1 MDYVTETDECR
12 SRHLLRYFGQE
23 ESEDCGNCDI
33 CRGRRNDERQIE
45 RKLISE
51 LGEDYCIEDVKKLTG
66 SPENLPPRVLKVLRR
81 LIDSGTLPP
90 PKN

>member
-1 MDYVTETDECR
+1 M
-12 SRHLLRYFGQE
+12 
-23 ESEDCGNCDI
+23 
-33 CRGRRNDERQIE
+33 
-45 RKLISE
+45 SE